1 MLSLLTLLFTVLFTL
16 LGVPVLFA
24 LGTGA
29 VLAIVLTG
37 EASLLMVVQR
47 MFDASNLFPIVA
59 VPLFMLAGEVMNRG
73 GLSRRIVALSSRVI
87 GHIAGSTAIA
97 TTLASMLF
105 ASISGSASASA
116 AAIGTIM
123 IPAMLRARFERA
135 FATAVQAFSASLGV
149 VIPPS
154 ITLIIYGALA
164 GVSIAQLFAAS
175 VLPGLIM
182 GVALMVVSYRRARS
196 ERLPTE
202 PFAGVRP
209 AWLALR
215 KAAWALL
222 MPVVILGGIFGGVF
236 TPTEAAAVAVAY
248 GLVVGLLVHRELRVR
263 ELGRVFV
270 DSALRSSVPVLLFC
284 IAGVLN
290 YIFNVDRLPQE
301 MANAML
307 SVTSSGVLFLLAVNV
322 LLFLLGMVTESS
334 ATLVVLTP
342 ILAPLA
348 KSYGLDLVHFGVLMN
363 LNLAIGQAT
372 PPIGSTL
379 FISCTISRTDIGE
392 MFRPSVP
399 FFVAAWVVLLIVTYM
414 PALSLLGASWVVAHP

>member
-1 MLSLLTLLFTVLFTL
+1 MLSLLTLLLAVLFVL

-24 LGTGA
+24 LGAGA
-29 VLAIVLTG
+29 VLAILLTG
-37 EASLLMVVQR
+37 DASVLIVVQR
-47 MFDASNLFPIVA
+47 MFDAGNLFPIVA

-73 GLSRRIVALSSRVI
+73 GLSRRIITLSSRVI
-87 GHIAGSTAIA
+87 GHIPGSTALS
-97 TTLASMLF
+97 TTLASLMF
-105 ASISGSASASA
+105 AAISGSASASS

-123 IPAMLRARFERA
+123 IPAMLRARFQRA
-135 FATAVQAFSASLGV
+135 FATAVQAFSASMGV

-175 VLPGLIM
+175 ILPGLFM
-182 GVALMVVSYRRARS
+182 GMALMFVSWRRART
-196 ERLPTE
+196 EQLPTE
-202 PFAGVRP
+202 PFPGVP
-209 AWLALR
+209 SVLSALR
-215 KAAWALL
+215 KATWALF

-236 TPTEAAAVAVAY
+236 TPTEAAAVAVFY
-248 GLVVGLLVHRELRVR
+248 GLVVGLLIHRELRAR
-263 ELGRVFV
+263 ELPEVFV
-270 DSALRSSVPVLLFC
+270 QSALRSSVPVLLFC

-301 MANAML
+301 MASFML
-307 SVTSSGVLFLLAVNV
+307 GVTSNGVIFLLAVNV

-348 KSYGLDLVHFGVLMN
+348 QSYGIDLVHFGVLMN

-379 FISCTISRTDIGE
+379 FVSCTISRTDIGE

-399 FFVAAWVVLLIVTYM
+399 FLIAAWIVLLIVTYF
-414 PALSLLGASWVVAHP
+414 PALSELGASWVVAG